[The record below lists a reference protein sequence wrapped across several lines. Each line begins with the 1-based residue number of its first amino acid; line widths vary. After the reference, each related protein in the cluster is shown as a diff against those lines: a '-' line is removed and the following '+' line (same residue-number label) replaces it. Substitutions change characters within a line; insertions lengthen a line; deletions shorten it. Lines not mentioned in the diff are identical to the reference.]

1 MRFAI
6 ALAQSLGVLGV
17 FGLAVFDSFF
27 VLFGANDIVLIA
39 FVASKAS
46 WEWAVAAAVMATCG
60 SVLGTR
66 IMYRLGKRSGAEIL
80 RKRIPERA
88 RERVLGWTRRY
99 GALPVGVAAIM
110 PPPCPFAPF
119 VVAAGVIEVP
129 RARFSLSV
137 ALGRGVRYGVEAYFA
152 MLIGRKL
159 LHHLD
164 AVYWKGLEVAAIGV
178 AVLLAAWLLY
188 RFWHARRRIFG
199 LRSEPAREKG
209 AEGGKPEESQEQQAS
224 GGR

>member
-1 MRFAI
+1 MRFVI

-27 VLFGANDIVLIA
+27 VLFGANDFVLIA
-39 FVASKAS
+39 FVASKAN
-46 WEWAVAAAVMATCG
+46 WGWAAAAAVMATCG

-66 IMYRLGKRSGAEIL
+66 IMYRLGRRGGAEL
-80 RKRIPERA
+80 MRKRIPERA

-129 RARFSLSV
+129 RAQFSLSV
-137 ALGRGVRYGVEAYFA
+137 AVGRGIRYGVEAYFA
-152 MLIGRKL
+152 MFIGRKL
-159 LHHLD
+159 LHRMGD
-164 AVYWKGLEVAAIGV
+164 VYWKGLEIAAITV

-188 RFWHARRRIFG
+188 RFLRGRRRALG
-199 LRSEPAREKG
+199 ARIGE
-209 AEGGKPEESQEQQAS
+209 
-224 GGR
+224 

>member
-6 ALAQSLGVLGV
+6 ALAQSVGVLGV
-17 FGLAVFDSFF
+17 FGLAVCDSFF

-46 WEWAVAAAVMATCG
+46 WGWAVAAAVMATCG

-66 IMYRLGKRSGAEIL
+66 IMYRLGRRGGAEIL

-88 RERVLGWTRRY
+88 RERVLGWTRRF
-99 GALPVGVAAIM
+99 GALPVGVAAMM

-129 RARFSLSV
+129 RSRFSMSV
-137 ALGRGVRYGVEAYFA
+137 AIGRGVRYGVEAYFA
-152 MLIGRKL
+152 MLIGRRL

-188 RFWHARRRIFG
+188 RLWRARGRIFI
-199 LRSEPAREKG
+199 ARG
-209 AEGGKPEESQEQQAS
+209 RGVGGERK
-224 GGR
+224 